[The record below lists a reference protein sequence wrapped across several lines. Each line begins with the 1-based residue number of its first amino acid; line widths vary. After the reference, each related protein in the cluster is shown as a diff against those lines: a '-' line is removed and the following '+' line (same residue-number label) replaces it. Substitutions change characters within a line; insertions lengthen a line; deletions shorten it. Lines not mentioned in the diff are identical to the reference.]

1 MNRRY
6 AIRIT
11 DSLRHKDLNEKI
23 AAVLGLTG
31 VTAIIYALNMAV
43 NRFVLIPIRRKWD
56 LQTIRDGI
64 MSEDEFV
71 RDIKDLYHRKEA
83 FIYSDVI
90 EPDIAPDKFGKQAFL
105 KLKAQVDQARTAR
118 DLSRLFPKS
127 EYLKQAVREFDRLKS
142 RTIDSRLYDYGVKG
156 MKKGKRKPKQ
166 EESALGS
173 FVSGVKEEA
182 SGIGKSVK
190 GSINALERVHNK
202 TTEKTKK
209 KSAENLAKMKGAK
222 GAVLRGVA
230 KIGSNP
236 LANNG
241 VVRKAAG
248 VQMGLGMRLGRKIGN
263 LFK

>member
-1 MNRRY
+1 MDRRY

-11 DSLRHKDLNEKI
+11 DSLRHKDLNEMI
-23 AAVLGLTG
+23 EIVLGLVG
-31 VTAIIYALNMAV
+31 GSAIAV
-43 NRFVLIPIRRKWD
+43 AINQAFERFVLIPARRKWD
-56 LQTIRDGI
+56 LQSIRDGE

-90 EPDIAPDKFGKQAFL
+90 EPDIAPDKFGKKAFL
-105 KLKAQVDQARTAR
+105 KLKVQVDQARTAR

-142 RTIDSRLYDYGVKG
+142 RTIDSKLYDYGVKG

-190 GSINALERVHNK
+190 GSINALERVQNK

-222 GAVLRGVA
+222 GALLRGVA
-230 KIGSNP
+230 KVGSNP

-248 VQMGLGMRLGRKIGN
+248 VQMGLGMRLGKKIGN